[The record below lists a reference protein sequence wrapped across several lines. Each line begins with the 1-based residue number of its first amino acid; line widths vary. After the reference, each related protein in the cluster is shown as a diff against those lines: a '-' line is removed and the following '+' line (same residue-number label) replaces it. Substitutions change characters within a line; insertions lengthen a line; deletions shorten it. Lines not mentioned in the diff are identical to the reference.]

1 MGWLNIDD
9 AGLDL
14 HIGDFAFYSNNAD
27 EQEPGCF
34 SVTIPLGVFGALVM
48 GWVQEVGWDWYRLTA
63 EELMVM
69 SFARSQD
76 LLSDIGE
83 PTEEELAELER
94 DLSDLQAYLTGD
106 D

>member
-14 HIGDFAFYSNNAD
+14 HIGDFSFYSNNAD

-34 SVTIPLGVFGALVM
+34 SMTIPMGVFGALVV

-63 EELMVM
+63 EEMLVM
-69 SFARSQD
+69 GYARVQNTLED
-76 LLSDIGE
+76 LRE
-83 PTEEELAELER
+83 PTDEEMAELER
-94 DLSDLQAYLTGD
+94 DLADLQAYLRGD